1 MTSETKGSDVS
12 AMSFEDALKE
22 LEVIVSRLERGDVPL
37 EESITLYE
45 KGDALRRHC
54 DKLLK
59 AAEAKVEKIQ
69 LSKDG
74 TASGAEPLD
83 VE

>member
-1 MTSETKGSDVS
+1 MTSETKGDGVS

-22 LEVIVSRLERGDVPL
+22 LEVIVSRLEQGQVPL

-69 LSKDG
+69 LSKNG
-74 TASGAEPLD
+74 TASGTEPLD